1 MKIFGFVKNVVFV
14 GLTIL
19 SGFTNAN
26 FLSCIS
32 MSNQECKTRPQVINV
47 NADEPVLIEECT
59 ETVEEVKLAKPTLA
73 KNENSYKCTSCTVH
87 TLLLWMFLTSIV
99 GVIGAQ
105 FVYYNWSLIKNN
117 VLCLKFG
124 TCIQTT
130 IY

>member
-59 ETVEEVKLAKPTLA
+59 ETVEEVKLARPTLA

-99 GVIGAQ
+99 GVIGA
-105 FVYYNWSLIKNN
+105 
-117 VLCLKFG
+117 
-124 TCIQTT
+124 
-130 IY
+130 